1 MPGGGR
7 ISISAEN
14 TRMPENNPAAIPAG
28 QYVSIAI
35 KDDGCGIE
43 KSHLSRVFDP
53 FFTTKQNGTGLGLAT
68 SYSIIR
74 KHNGYIKIET
84 EAGAGSTFTIYI
96 PSDQPSL
103 TTDTQEPGPEKLSGG
118 KVLVMDDQ
126 ELVRETVMTMLNRL
140 GYEVD
145 SAVDGT
151 ETIEKYKAA
160 MSNTEPYTAVILDLT
175 IPNGMGGM
183 ETMEELRKMDPD
195 VTAIVS
201 SGYSNAPVMA
211 DYSMYGFAGVMM
223 KPYSISQLSDLLREI
238 LDE

>member
-1 MPGGGR
+1 M
-7 ISISAEN
+7 
-14 TRMPENNPAAIPAG
+14 
-28 QYVSIAI
+28 
-35 KDDGCGIE
+35 
-43 KSHLSRVFDP
+43 
-53 FFTTKQNGTGLGLAT
+53 GT
-68 SYSIIR
+68 
-74 KHNGYIKIET
+74 
-84 EAGAGSTFTIYI
+84 GSTFTIYI

-103 TTDTQEPGPEKLSGG
+103 TPDTQEPGPEKLSGG
-118 KVLVMDDQ
+118 TVLVMDDQ

-145 SAVDGT
+145 SAVDGI
-151 ETIEKYKAA
+151 EAIEKYKAA

-183 ETMEELRKMDPD
+183 ETMEELRKIDPD